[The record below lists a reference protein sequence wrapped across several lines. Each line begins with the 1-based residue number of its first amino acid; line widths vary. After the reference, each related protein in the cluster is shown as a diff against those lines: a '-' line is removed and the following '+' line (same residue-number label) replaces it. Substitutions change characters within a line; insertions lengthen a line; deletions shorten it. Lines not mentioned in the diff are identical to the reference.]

1 MNWTEFQNIFKDC
14 RLEGEKIVI
23 NSDLLKTIEFIKT
36 NYHFEMLKEIIASDN
51 GDGNVELTYRLFS
64 LEDEEDLL
72 ISINVQDEAE
82 SISSIFESAVADE
95 KEIFDLFGVKFI
107 GNPELKR
114 LYMPEYWKG
123 HPLRKDYKEDDER
136 LNWNE

>member
-51 GDGNVELTYRLFS
+51 GDGTVELTYRLFS

-114 LYMPEYWKG
+114 LYMPEGWKG